1 MSGGPS
7 TETPAVYSRSHRGIS
22 PVVGLVVLLAL
33 TVALAAVVAVG
44 VGAISLES
52 SGPTAAFDLAV
63 DGDPSRITIEH
74 VGGDPINVS
83 ELSVTITV
91 DEQELIEQ
99 PPVPFVGASGFDGTP
114 TGPFNSATDPE
125 WRAGERGSLV
135 VADTN
140 KPTIET
146 GDAVTVT
153 LAVDDT
159 RIAVLEATAT

>member
-7 TETPAVYSRSHRGIS
+7 TETPAVHSRSHRGIS

-63 DGDPSRITIEH
+63 DGEPSRITIEH

-125 WRAGERGSLV
+125 WRAGERGSFV
-135 VADTN
+135 IADTN
-140 KPTIET
+140 DPTIDP
-146 GDAVTVT
+146 GDTVTVT

-159 RIAVLEATAT
+159 RIAVLEATAK